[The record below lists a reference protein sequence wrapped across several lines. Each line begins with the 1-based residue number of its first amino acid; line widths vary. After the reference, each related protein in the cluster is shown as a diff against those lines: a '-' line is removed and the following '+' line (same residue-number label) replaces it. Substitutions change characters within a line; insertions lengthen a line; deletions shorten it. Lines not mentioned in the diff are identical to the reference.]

1 MFILLSLA
9 AFNVFYHLGNFPIYS
24 WDEARHGVSAYEM
37 IKNRNFIVNTYRG
50 KADYWNLKPPLSFW
64 AIIAGYKIAGF
75 NALGLRLFSAI
86 FAMITIILV
95 GIFVYKH
102 YGKVATIFSSL
113 ILSTCTQFLINHS
126 SRTGDADSLFV
137 LLFTVA
143 ILSLLQWNENYTWL
157 YVSGL
162 AFSLAFLT
170 KSWHAGNIA
179 VIMGLY
185 LAITGKF
192 RKLSFKNWLILVMFM
207 SLPILIW
214 AGFRYQYDGLE
225 FFKKMIMYDLMQRSN
240 SSIEGHMGGVSYY
253 FDIVSQF
260 FNYWMLVLFA
270 AIVFILLN
278 KDFSL
283 KSILASKRINFL
295 LGICLWALIP
305 FLLFTFAKT
314 KVRWYILPIY
324 PPLSIMIGVLIS
336 KIFLKGNWIIRVSA
350 MILLLSV
357 SLFYESEIYTYLNH
371 PTANLKQSLIN
382 KVTNNQVTK
391 GDSIFLYH
399 LTGKTIWLQ
408 SEALTAELDD
418 DLRVNN
424 GNFTDF
430 LKSNRALLLVP
441 KNSYSQK
448 LMQSNQLK
456 IIANNKGG
464 YLVEK
469 SSMADKKGPA

>member
-1 MFILLSLA
+1 
-9 AFNVFYHLGNFPIYS
+9 
-24 WDEARHGVSAYEM
+24 
-37 IKNRNFIVNTYRG
+37 
-50 KADYWNLKPPLSFW
+50 
-64 AIIAGYKIAGF
+64 
-75 NALGLRLFSAI
+75 
-86 FAMITIILV
+86 
-95 GIFVYKH
+95 
-102 YGKVATIFSSL
+102 
-113 ILSTCTQFLINHS
+113 
-126 SRTGDADSLFV
+126 
-137 LLFTVA
+137 
-143 ILSLLQWNENYTWL
+143 
-157 YVSGL
+157 
-162 AFSLAFLT
+162 
-170 KSWHAGNIA
+170 
-179 VIMGLY
+179 
-185 LAITGKF
+185 
-192 RKLSFKNWLILVMFM
+192 
-207 SLPILIW
+207 
-214 AGFRYQYDGLE
+214 
-225 FFKKMIMYDLMQRSN
+225 
-240 SSIEGHMGGVSYY
+240 
-253 FDIVSQF
+253 
-260 FNYWMLVLFA
+260 MLVLFA

-469 SSMADKKGPA
+469 SSMADKRALHNH